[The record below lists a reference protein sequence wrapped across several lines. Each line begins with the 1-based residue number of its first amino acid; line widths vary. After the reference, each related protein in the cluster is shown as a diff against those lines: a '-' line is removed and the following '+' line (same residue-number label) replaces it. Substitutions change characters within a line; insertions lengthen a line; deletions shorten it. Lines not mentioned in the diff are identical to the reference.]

1 MMGVQLECSK
11 KNNVLQK
18 RNCLETQSQGLPKSG
33 FSSVGKL
40 NFRDI
45 FAGKKRTSLF
55 TKTRLRRHTNAMQSQ
70 KTSTGAELKMT
81 KKKRLWNKRPR
92 GVSLAARAKNSF
104 TQGTRRHCVRTC
116 LFSTETCSD
125 RQNKGSDLCSH
136 RVLHKRTGE
145 GRQNCTA
152 RQEPHATGACTKNK
166 RMRQEVL
173 KRNEREVGGEKKG
186 QILFC
191 LVLLELLH

>member
-1 MMGVQLECSK
+1 
-11 KNNVLQK
+11 
-18 RNCLETQSQGLPKSG
+18 
-33 FSSVGKL
+33 
-40 NFRDI
+40 
-45 FAGKKRTSLF
+45 
-55 TKTRLRRHTNAMQSQ
+55 
-70 KTSTGAELKMT
+70 MT

-92 GVSLAARAKNSF
+92 GVSLAARAENSF

-173 KRNEREVGGEKKG
+173 KRNEREVGGKKRVKYYSAWSYWSYCTEG
-186 QILFC
+186 RVSGST
-191 LVLLELLH
+191 LVVLQ